1 MDGRPAKPSRKR
13 LIAYRRVRTRA
24 GLGVGWQVL
33 DGLVQTFH
41 KKDKKRSSPV
51 NTVIPLRPRKLGDAV
66 VSPGND
72 APNPPT
78 VREVVAR
85 SVRRYLDDM
94 GHLTEGELHR
104 VMLAEVEAP
113 MIAEVLRHCRGNQS
127 RAASILGISRGTLR
141 KKLTEYRLG

>member
-1 MDGRPAKPSRKR
+1 
-13 LIAYRRVRTRA
+13 
-24 GLGVGWQVL
+24 
-33 DGLVQTFH
+33 
-41 KKDKKRSSPV
+41 V

-78 VREVVAR
+78 VREVVAW
-85 SVRRYLDDM
+85 SVRRYLDNM

-113 MIAEVLRHCRGNQS
+113 MIVEVLRHCRGNQS